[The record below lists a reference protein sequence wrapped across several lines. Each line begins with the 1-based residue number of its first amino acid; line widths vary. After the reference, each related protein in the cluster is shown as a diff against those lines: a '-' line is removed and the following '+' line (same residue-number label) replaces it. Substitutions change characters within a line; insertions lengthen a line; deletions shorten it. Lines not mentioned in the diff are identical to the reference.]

1 MSLIKWKTNEL
12 FPSFDS
18 LWDYSLNRDFFSNGL
33 QLGTTIP
40 AVNTAE
46 TETSF
51 QLELA
56 IPGLKKEDFKID
68 LDHNVLTISSEKKEE
83 KESKEEEKVTRRE
96 FSYSAFKRSFQ
107 LPENVNKEG
116 ISAEYVD
123 GLLKLTLPKLD
134 SPKLESRKQ
143 IDIK

>member
-18 LWDYSLNRDFFSNGL
+18 LWDYSMNRDFFSNCL

-40 AVNTAE
+40 AANT
-46 TETSF
+46 TETDTCF

-56 IPGLKKEDFKID
+56 IPGLKKEDFTID
-68 LDHNVLTISSEKKEE
+68 LDQNVLTISSEQKEE

-96 FSYSAFKRSFQ
+96 FSYSAIKRSFQ
-107 LPENVNKEG
+107 LPENVNKEE
-116 ISAEYVD
+116 ISAAYVD
-123 GLLKLTLPKLD
+123 GLLKVTLPKLET
-134 SPKLESRKQ
+134 PKLESRKQ